1 MGGNCQDHVHSNV
14 FFLGCNHHCL
24 SCKHRVSYVLVKID
38 VDFMFNGI
46 TNKTMIDDGTEI
58 VCFFATSFVIG
69 LFFIPSLV

>member
-1 MGGNCQDHVHSNV
+1 
-14 FFLGCNHHCL
+14 
-24 SCKHRVSYVLVKID
+24 
-38 VDFMFNGI
+38 MFNGI